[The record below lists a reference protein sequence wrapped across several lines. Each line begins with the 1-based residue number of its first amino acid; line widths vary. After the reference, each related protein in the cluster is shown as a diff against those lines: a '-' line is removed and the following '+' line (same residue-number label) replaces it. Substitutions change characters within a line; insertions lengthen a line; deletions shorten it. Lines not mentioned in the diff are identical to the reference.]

1 MMAIDIK
8 VRESVFEAVRDS
20 NQSDKV
26 AQKIVNLLEEL
37 SNGTF
42 DLNNREE
49 IQTYLNT
56 ILEAIDLNITK

>member
-1 MMAIDIK
+1 MAIDIK
-8 VRESVFEAVRDS
+8 VRESVLEAVHNS

-49 IQTYLNT
+49 IQIYLNT
-56 ILEAIDLNITK
+56 ILEAININITK

>member
-1 MMAIDIK
+1 MAIDVK
-8 VRESVFEAVRDS
+8 VRESVFEAVHDS

-42 DLNNREE
+42 DLSNREE
-49 IQTYLNT
+49 IQIYLNT
-56 ILEAIDLNITK
+56 ILKAIDIDTTK

>member
-1 MMAIDIK
+1 MAIDIK
-8 VRESVFEAVRDS
+8 VRESVFEAVHSS

-42 DLNNREE
+42 NLNNREE

-56 ILEAIDLNITK
+56 ILEAIDINTTK

>member
-1 MMAIDIK
+1 MAIDIK
-8 VRESVFEAVRDS
+8 VRESVIEAVHNS
-20 NQSDKV
+20 NQSNKV

-56 ILEAIDLNITK
+56 ILEAININTTK

>member
-1 MMAIDIK
+1 MAIDVK

-26 AQKIVNLLEEL
+26 AQKIVNLLDEL
-37 SNGTF
+37 SDGAF

-49 IQTYLNT
+49 IQIYLNT
-56 ILEAIDLNITK
+56 ILKAIDIDNTK

>member
-1 MMAIDIK
+1 MAIDVK
-8 VRESVFEAVRDS
+8 VRESVFEAVHDS

-42 DLNNREE
+42 DLSNREE
-49 IQTYLNT
+49 IQIYLNT
-56 ILEAIDLNITK
+56 ILKAIDIDTIK

>member
-1 MMAIDIK
+1 MAIDIK
-8 VRESVFEAVRDS
+8 VRESVFEEVHNS

-56 ILEAIDLNITK
+56 ILEAIDINTIK

>member
-1 MMAIDIK
+1 MAIDIK
-8 VRESVFEAVRDS
+8 VRESVIEAVHNS

-56 ILEAIDLNITK
+56 ILEAIDINITK

>member
-49 IQTYLNT
+49 IQIYLNT

>member
-56 ILEAIDLNITK
+56 ILEAIDINITK

>member
-1 MMAIDIK
+1 MAIDIK
-8 VRESVFEAVRDS
+8 VRESVLEAVHNS

-56 ILEAIDLNITK
+56 ILEAIDINTTK

>member
-1 MMAIDIK
+1 MAIDVK

-42 DLNNREE
+42 DLSNREE
-49 IQTYLNT
+49 IQIYLNT
-56 ILEAIDLNITK
+56 ILKAIDIDITK

>member
-42 DLNNREE
+42 DLNNQEE

-56 ILEAIDLNITK
+56 ILEAIDINITK

>member
-1 MMAIDIK
+1 MAIDIK
-8 VRESVFEAVRDS
+8 VRESVFEAVHNS

-56 ILEAIDLNITK
+56 ILEAIDINITK

>member
-1 MMAIDIK
+1 MAIDIK
-8 VRESVFEAVRDS
+8 VRESVIEAVHNS

-56 ILEAIDLNITK
+56 ILEAIDINTTK